1 MLIACSIVGIFIYI
15 TAADGILHK
24 NRPVLWELNLF
35 ATIFIVYGPRG
46 LIEARGGD
54 T

>member
-15 TAADGILHK
+15 TAGDGILHK

-35 ATIFIVYGPRG
+35 ATIFIVYGPHF
-46 LIEARGGD
+46 D
-54 T
+54 